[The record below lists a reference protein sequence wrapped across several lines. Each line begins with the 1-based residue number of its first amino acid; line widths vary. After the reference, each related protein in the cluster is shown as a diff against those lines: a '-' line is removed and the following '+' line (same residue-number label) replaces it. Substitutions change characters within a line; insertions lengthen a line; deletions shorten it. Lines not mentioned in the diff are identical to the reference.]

1 MPAAASMNHMLEKLQ
16 RLPPDRVIEVED
28 FIDFLV
34 SRDVDRPLV
43 KAAQAVTTN
52 SLKAVWD
59 NADDAE
65 YDRL

>member
-1 MPAAASMNHMLEKLQ
+1 MPAAAPMHHMLEKLQ
-16 RLPPDRVIEVED
+16 RLPPDRIVEVED

-34 SRDVDRPLV
+34 NRDADRPLV
-43 KAAQAVTTN
+43 KAAQAMTAN
-52 SLKAVWD
+52 SLKLVWD